1 MTWTRK
7 AKWMLAVAG
16 IGVAL
21 MALAYSMGGA
31 RAIPLSVMPAQAG
44 ITPPTGLTRAGGYHL
59 GQAGAGVTDVSPE
72 SGTQRAVN
80 QETSAGKTGGITVS
94 GQGSASS
101 APDLAIVTLGV
112 EATGET
118 IKEARNSAASAL
130 GKIIDT
136 LLESEVAEKDIQTSR
151 LSIHP
156 RYSTRTI
163 TKCPTNQG
171 ASGTAATEG
180 PTPRLQEV
188 QPEGECYT
196 ERQSVITGYEVNNQL
211 VVRLRDLDT
220 VGDVIDDVTDAGGDL
235 TRFQGISFSLEDTG
249 PLKYKAL
256 TAAIEDA
263 QAKADHIADKSGVT
277 LGELVRIS
285 EASSQIGD
293 PYRASR
299 LAFAMESVLLESDV
313 PTSVEGGLV
322 IVSAAVQAMYGIK

>member
-16 IGVAL
+16 VGVAL

-44 ITPPTGLTRAGGYHL
+44 IAP
-59 GQAGAGVTDVSPE
+59 GAGVTVAPSPK

-136 LLESEVAEKDIQTSR
+136 LLESEVAEKNIQTSR

-163 TKCPTNQG
+163 TKCPANQG

-180 PTPRLQEV
+180 PTPRLQEAR
-188 QPEGECYT
+188 PEDECYT

-211 VVRLRDLDT
+211 AVRLRDLDT

-293 PYRASR
+293 PHRASR
-299 LAFAMESVLLESDV
+299 LAFAMESVILESDV

-322 IVSAAVQAMYGIK
+322 TVSAAVQAMYGIK

>member
-1 MTWTRK
+1 MTMWTRN
-7 AKWMLAVAG
+7 AKWILALAG
-16 IGVAL
+16 VGVAL
-21 MALAYSMGGA
+21 MALACSMAGSLGMTGGQQLGA
-31 RAIPLSVMPAQAG
+31 APSQGTEAENTSLNSVTA
-44 ITPPTGLTRAGGYHL
+44 
-59 GQAGAGVTDVSPE
+59 PE
-72 SGTQRAVN
+72 NGTQRTVN
-80 QETSAGKTGGITVS
+80 QETTTVKTEGILVA
-94 GQGSASS
+94 GQGTASS

-136 LLESEVAEKDIQTSR
+136 LLESEIAEKDIQTSR

-163 TKCPTNQG
+163 TKCPGAEGAGG
-171 ASGTAATEG
+171 ASSGATTG
-180 PTPRLQEV
+180 LTPQIREP
-188 QPEGECYT
+188 QPEGECFT

-249 PLKYKAL
+249 PLRKKAL

-263 QAKADHIADKSGVT
+263 EAKAAHMAKISEVT
-277 LGELVRIS
+277 LGELIRIS
-285 EASSQIGD
+285 EASRQPG
-293 PYRASR
+293 PQYRES
-299 LAFAMESVLLESDV
+299 LGFAMVLESADSRNA
-313 PTSVEGGLV
+313 PTSIEGGLV
-322 IVSAAVQAMYGIK
+322 NVSAAVQAVYDIE